1 MNSISRT
8 NFAIPKTDKVNQH
21 VVSVVF
27 VLVVAN
33 LTQMLRTCRKD
44 IADMP

>member
-8 NFAIPKTDKVNQH
+8 NFANPKADKVNQH

-33 LTQMLRTCRKD
+33 ITQMLRTCRKD